1 MPSFDIVSEVDLQE
15 ARNGVENAVRE
26 VESRFDFRGV
36 EATIELNDANKTIK
50 VLSESDFQVNQLLDI
65 LRAKLLKRGI
75 EGTSLD
81 VPEDFVHSG
90 KTWFVEAKLKQGI
103 ESAVQKKIVKLIK
116 DSKLKVQAQ
125 IQGEEIRVTGK
136 SRDDLQSVMA
146 LVRGGDLGQPF
157 QFKKLPRLRQSC
169 PAKPGIFSGLQR
181 LLHLKAVSHFAVN
194 FDIRTALFRDN
205 QHFAHAL
212 CRFQTLF

>member
-15 ARNGVENAVRE
+15 ARNAVENASRE
-26 VESRFDFRGV
+26 VESRFDFRNV
-36 EATIELNDANKTIK
+36 EATFELNETSKTIK

-65 LRAKLLKRGI
+65 LRGKLLKRGI
-75 EGTSLD
+75 EGSSLD
-81 VPEDFVHSG
+81 VPEAFVHSG

-103 ESAVQKKIVKLIK
+103 ESAIQKKIVKLIK
-116 DSKLKVQAQ
+116 DSKLKVQTQ

-157 QFKKLPRLRQSC
+157 QFK
-169 PAKPGIFSGLQR
+169 
-181 LLHLKAVSHFAVN
+181 N
-194 FDIRTALFRDN
+194 FRD
-205 QHFAHAL
+205 
-212 CRFQTLF
+212 